1 MLVSQSGDTGRR
13 TIVVVRRVLLNLFLP
28 LCAAAAGGCAAY
40 TEVEAEVVVVPAY
53 FSRTGEPAMPL
64 KWWTT
69 FRSNALDGHVDRA
82 LSNNL
87 SLASARARLDE
98 AATLVRRQRSELFP
112 QVDGIAE
119 GRRIETD
126 GDDQTDLSLGL
137 AASYEVDL
145 WGRIRADV
153 AAERLQAL
161 ATASDLQ
168 TAAVTLSAQVAETWF
183 SLIVAQQQ
191 LDLLA
196 SQLETNT
203 TVLTVLERRFAAGQ
217 SGSADVLRQRQL
229 VEASRG
235 QIVVAESQ
243 VAVLEHQLAVLEGE
257 APSRQ
262 MSVPDDLPT
271 MPPLPATGVP
281 AALVQRRPDV
291 VAARQRLASA
301 DRSLAAAVRDQYPR
315 LDLTAS
321 LTTAAE
327 RPADLFEEWIASIAA
342 GLVAPLIDGGL
353 RRAEV
358 ERTEAIRRQLL
369 YDYGQSVLIALQDVE
384 DALVLEAA
392 QIRLIDSLTVQRD
405 LAESTYDQLRNQY
418 LNGAADFLAVLSALQ
433 AQQQIE
439 RDVLEA
445 VRQRVIFRIGLYRAL
460 AGGFEL
466 PPYAEESSRE

>member
-1 MLVSQSGDTGRR
+1 
-13 TIVVVRRVLLNLFLP
+13 
-28 LCAAAAGGCAAY
+28 
-40 TEVEAEVVVVPAY
+40 
-53 FSRTGEPAMPL
+53 MPQA
-64 KWWTT
+64 WWTS
-69 FRSNALDGHVDRA
+69 FESEALNGHVDRVLA
-82 LSNNL
+82 GNL
-87 SLASARARLDE
+87 SLAVARARLD
-98 AATLVRRQRSELFP
+98 AAAAVVRRERSELFP

-119 GRRIETD
+119 ARRVEA
-126 GDDQTDLSLGL
+126 DDDNDRTDLSLGL

-145 WGRIRADV
+145 WGRIRAEV
-153 AAERLQAL
+153 AAERLEAM

-168 TAAVTLSAQVAETWF
+168 TAAVTLSAQVAEVWF
-183 SLIVAQQQ
+183 SLVVARQQ

-196 SQLETNT
+196 SQLETNA

-235 QIVVAESQ
+235 QIVIAESQ
-243 VAVLEHQLAVLEGE
+243 VAVLEHQLAVLEGD
-257 APSRQ
+257 APSRETP
-262 MSVPDDLPT
+262 VPDELPSV
-271 MPPLPATGVP
+271 PPLPMTGVP
-281 AALVQRRPDV
+281 AELLQRRPDL

-327 RPADLFEEWIASIAA
+327 RPADLFQEWIGTIAA
-342 GLVAPLIDGGL
+342 GLVAPLIDGGF

-358 ERTEAIRRQLL
+358 ERSEAVRRQFL
-369 YDYGQSVLIALQDVE
+369 YDYGQSILIALQDVE
-384 DALVLEAA
+384 DALVLEAS
-392 QIRLIDSLTVQRD
+392 QVRLIESLTLQRD
-405 LAESTYDQLRNQY
+405 LAESTNDQLRNQY

-439 RDVLEA
+439 RDLLEA

-460 AGGFEL
+460 AGGFEV
-466 PPYAEESSRE
+466 PPYLEESRRD